1 MGRLIYLPCLALTD
15 VGIYLSGRQLGMTEQ
30 LLNDSE
36 VGTAIEKM
44 GGKGMPEDV
53 GMNFFLKA
61 GFLGAFI
68 KDFLYSPCWQSTT
81 VLIEENGIRFL
92 L

>member
-1 MGRLIYLPCLALTD
+1 MGIHL
-15 VGIYLSGRQLGMTEQ
+15 GGRQLGMAEQ
-30 LLNDSE
+30 FLNDPE
-36 VGTAIEKM
+36 VGTAIEEM
-44 GGKGMPEDV
+44 GGEGVPKDV

-61 GFLGAFI
+61 GFLGTFI
-68 KDFLYSPCWQSTT
+68 KDFLYSPCWQPTT